1 MRTVFL
7 CAGHTRT
14 KQNPSKNIC
23 IVLIISGDLSGCQA
37 EKEADN
43 LDKQGKLSDNSGVAV
58 AQEGRGRGMNIYLLN
73 IEELIQGDAGLRFD
87 SLLHKVD
94 EVRREKVLSAKTAQG
109 KAAELGAG
117 LLLQKAVQD
126 WKKDKPGQYPRIR
139 SCTVSGLLSELT
151 ELIPLTYRYGDKG
164 KPYFENI
171 PLFFSLSHSG
181 EYVLCAVSRQE
192 VGADIQKIQPSD
204 VLKLAKRFFSEPECR
219 ALKRCES
226 DREQQGLFCGLWSRK
241 EAYGKLTGEGVTAV
255 LGDDMQ
261 NTKAKRDVEWMD
273 VSPPEGYA
281 LAVCHF
287 KFSCKHGI

>member
-1 MRTVFL
+1 M
-7 CAGHTRT
+7 
-14 KQNPSKNIC
+14 
-23 IVLIISGDLSGCQA
+23 LIIAGGLSGCQA
-37 EKEADN
+37 EIEADN
-43 LDKQGKLSDNSGVAV
+43 LDKPGKLSDNSGVAV
-58 AQEGRGRGMNIYLLN
+58 VQEGRGRGMNIYLLN
-73 IEELIQGDAGLRFD
+73 IGELIQGDAGLRVD
-87 SLLHKVD
+87 SMLHKVD
-94 EVRREKVLSAKTAQG
+94 ETRREKVLSSKTAQG

-126 WKKDKPGQYPRIR
+126 WKRDKPEDKPGKNGETARGIVLPKRYPHIR

-151 ELIPLTYRYGDKG
+151 ESLPLTYRYGDKS

-192 VGADIQKIQPSD
+192 VGADIQKIQSAD

-219 ALKRCES
+219 ALERCES
-226 DREQQGLFCGLWSRK
+226 NREQQGLFFGLWSRK

-255 LGDDMQ
+255 LGKDMQ
-261 NTKAKRDVEWMD
+261 NTDVKQDVEWID

-281 LAVCHF
+281 LAVCRF
-287 KFSCKHGI
+287 KFPCKHGI

>member
-1 MRTVFL
+1 
-7 CAGHTRT
+7 
-14 KQNPSKNIC
+14 
-23 IVLIISGDLSGCQA
+23 
-37 EKEADN
+37 
-43 LDKQGKLSDNSGVAV
+43 
-58 AQEGRGRGMNIYLLN
+58 MNIYLLN
-73 IEELIQGDAGLRFD
+73 IEELIQGDAGIPAD
-87 SLLHKVD
+87 SMLHKVD
-94 EVRREKVLSAKTAQG
+94 EARRAKVLAAKTVQG

-126 WKKDKPGQYPRIR
+126 WKRDKPQQSPRIR
-139 SCTVSGLLSELT
+139 FCTVSGLFSELT
-151 ELIPLTYRYGDKG
+151 EPLPLTYRYGDKG

-219 ALKRCES
+219 ALERCES
-226 DREQQGLFCGLWSRK
+226 DREQQGLFFGLWSRK

-255 LGDDMQ
+255 LGKDMQ
-261 NTKAKRDVEWMD
+261 NTDAKRNVEWID

-281 LAVCHF
+281 LAVCRF
-287 KFSCKHGI
+287 KFPCKHGI